1 MLNKEISE
9 IKKEIEIADSFNKY
23 ITPTSK
29 EKEEFLKC
37 SVDLYDNKSLTQI
50 RQMVLNEK
58 LSTLKECQAK
68 FNQQEESK
76 GILKEVVENIIKK
89 SKEDLSEP
97 INYFW
102 SNYYNKDKPIG
113 WYDLYQFLDC
123 LEIMKY
129 QGEKVIEAKEGHTCV
144 VEKTRDKYLKD
155 ECIRFLDLINKS
167 AQQKF
172 DKFKQKVKELLIQ
185 HTNLCI
191 QQNKVEIAGYL
202 SGFHTELDKLSSKEG
217 EE

>member
-1 MLNKEISE
+1 MNYPQNRRW
-9 IKKEIEIADSFNKY
+9 IKMFENQIEEVEKGCGKKINCGNFHLYCGDSGMYKLRLC
-23 ITPTSK
+23 P
-29 EKEEFLKC
+29 KC
-37 SVDLYDNKSLTQI
+37 QT
-50 RQMVLNEK
+50 K

-76 GILKEVVENIIKK
+76 GILKGVVENIIKK
-89 SKEDLSEP
+89 GKEDLSEP

-202 SGFHTELDKLSSKEG
+202 SGFHTELDELSSKEG
-217 EE
+217 EDE